1 MANLVV
7 DTKGWKCPRP
17 TLEMT
22 IKIQQLKK
30 DDILEVIAD
39 CPTFESDVRS
49 WCLRMNKNLLWFK
62 NEDNGVVR
70 CQIKV

>member
-1 MANLVV
+1 MGSLVV

-30 DDILEVIAD
+30 GDILEVIAD
-39 CPTFESDVRS
+39 CPTFENDVKS
-49 WCLRMNKNLLWFK
+49 WCQRMKKSLLWIK
-62 NEDNGVVR
+62 NENNGVIR
-70 CQIKV
+70 CQVKV